1 METKMSNRIAG
12 AARRALLPAL
22 AVAALFAALPAA
34 QADQQIT
41 NAEIDNA
48 LNWGAYGTG
57 DTGAYAQAVRPYRG
71 HVHERTYR

>member
-1 METKMSNRIAG
+1 MNNRIARS
-12 AARRALLPAL
+12 ARRALLPAL

-41 NAEIDNA
+41 NAQIDNA
-48 LNWGAYGTG
+48 LNWGAVSGRG

-71 HVHERTYR
+71 PVRHYR

>member
-1 METKMSNRIAG
+1 MNNRIAG

-48 LNWGAYGTG
+48 LNWGAVGGAG
-57 DTGAYAQAVRPYRG
+57 DTGAHAQAIRPYRG
-71 HVHERTYR
+71 HVRHYR